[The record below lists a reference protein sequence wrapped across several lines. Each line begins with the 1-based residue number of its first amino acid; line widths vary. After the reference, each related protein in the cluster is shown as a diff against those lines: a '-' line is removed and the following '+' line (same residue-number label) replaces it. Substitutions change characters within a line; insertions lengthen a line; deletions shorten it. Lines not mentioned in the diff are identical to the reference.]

1 MNKPHWVSPENTT
14 GKKGLAIKFAL
25 AVMIG
30 LLLVTSLTGCVPK
43 APHEHFIAA
52 LKLVNDLD
60 YQEFVTKA
68 AVRIQ
73 SDNPEYQKFYEI
85 FNQVTFEITTKLDKV
100 DRRFLFDLNLL
111 YKGGNCGNLTF
122 YCDLEKITAQS
133 VFLGPKTFYIN
144 WNDLQQLIHKYFGFQ
159 VQITDYFPLL
169 LETDEKT
176 WEQVE
181 LAVYDF
187 YTEYYRDKITAG
199 DKQVKLSVME
209 NGQEKIVP
217 CKELILQMD
226 QDDFAFEEMNRM
238 LQGILGNPA
247 VRTLVKDKITQFI
260 TIAKNNGDLATW
272 PITEEQIIAFRDN
285 LDLKIDHLLA
295 RMTAAIV
302 QIETATPPT
311 SFTKMDGKIYLDRK
325 GLWRSMVAEQTMDI
339 TDPNTGEVSR
349 STIMVEQSLINP
361 GQKPAFPELL
371 PATTVNVGQISADE
385 WATIAEDVSINF
397 FTQVMLNP
405 LIRDIVQLSTE
416 SE

>member
-100 DRRFLFDLNLL
+100 DRRFLFDLSLL

-187 YTEYYRDKITAG
+187 YAEYYRDKITAG